1 VRRQRE
7 LLPWLLVPLVLAAG
21 GGVGAL
27 LAVHAN
33 SRDRIAKTVPVPLV
47 APAPLPTQNLPTAAA
62 PAPAAVTVPR
72 AAGEKASHARK
83 ALREAGRSHG
93 PKNKHEHGRHGPKDR
108 NQ

>member
-1 VRRQRE
+1 VHRQRD

-47 APAPLPTQNLPTAAA
+47 APAPLPTTAA

-93 PKNKHEHGRHGPKDR
+93 PKHKHVHGRHGPKDR